1 MANAQSKEVNLKFA
15 YQDFKGLE
23 ASDLFINLWTY
34 NYLTGHLPCSN
45 YFLNVLKEI
54 WCPAWGDFKTV
65 TDKIK
70 KCDKEFINIYNI
82 NYSNFTK

>member
-34 NYLTGHLPCSN
+34 NYLTGHLPYSN
-45 YFLNVLKEI
+45 YCQNVLKEI

-70 KCDKEFINIYNI
+70 KCDKELINI
-82 NYSNFTK
+82 